1 MATLHQFVPTLD
13 PGAVGTHILEIQAT
27 LRGAGWHSE
36 VFSEHTR
43 APYAGRAH
51 RHTDYGRAVPV
62 DAGDVLLYHAAIGSS
77 VADWLMDRRPHRL
90 VVDYHNITPAEWFA
104 DWEPPLAYGLAW
116 GREQLGRLARRARV
130 GLADSAF
137 NAEELRATGFRRT
150 EVLPILRPSAVGVAD
165 PARVAA
171 LRAVAGTRWVF
182 VGRLAPNKRQ
192 HLLIGALHAYRMAY
206 DADARLDL
214 VGGTSSDAY
223 EAALRAYADSLGLGG
238 AVTFTGAVS
247 DAERDARYA
256 AADVFVSVS
265 AHEGFL
271 VPLLEAWEAGLPV
284 VAYAAA
290 AVPETL
296 GGGGVLID
304 SASPEVV
311 AAAVA
316 RVVHDPALA
325 SRLRA
330 AGRARLASLSPERTR
345 ARLLELATAL
355 ADGLADPP
363 GVAALAALRT
373 PTAPR

>member
-1 MATLHQFVPTLD
+1 VATLHQFVPTLD
-13 PGAVGTHILEIQAT
+13 PGAVGTHILEIQAA
-27 LRGAGWHSE
+27 LRDAGWRSE
-36 VFSEHTR
+36 VFSEHTK

-51 RHTDYGRAVPV
+51 RYTDYGHAVPM

-77 VADWLMDRRPHRL
+77 VADWLMDRRPPRL
-90 VVDYHNITPAEWFA
+90 VLDYHNITPAEWFA

-116 GREQLGRLARRARV
+116 GREQLHRLARRARV

-137 NAEELRATGFRRT
+137 NAAELRATGFRHT
-150 EVLPILRPSAVGVAD
+150 EVLPILRPSSTGGAD

-171 LRAVAGTRWVF
+171 LRAGPGTRWVF

-192 HLLIGALHAYRMAY
+192 HLLIGALHAYRLAY
-206 DADARLDL
+206 DPDARLDL
-214 VGGTSSDAY
+214 VGGTSSPAY
-223 EAALRAYADSLGLGG
+223 GSALREYAAALGLAA
-238 AVTFTGAVS
+238 AVTFAGAVS

-271 VPLLEAWEAGLPV
+271 VPLLEAWEAGVPV

-296 GGGGVLID
+296 GGGGVLVD
-304 SASPEVV
+304 SAAPEVV

-316 RVVHDPALA
+316 RVVRDPGLA
-325 SRLRA
+325 SALRA

-355 ADGLADPP
+355 TGGMADPP
-363 GVAALAALRT
+363 GLAGLGSAR
-373 PTAPR
+373 